1 MTKNKEILINDSEF
15 EVVDEVRRIGQA
27 ARATA
32 RVLASAPTQQKN
44 LALISIAQAIENEV
58 GRILDENA
66 IDLERARSLGLVE
79 AMLDR
84 LELTPARIAA
94 MATGLRQVSAL
105 PDLIGEVTGLGQQPS
120 GIQVGRMR
128 VPLGVIGIICQLFQ
142 SFRI

>member
-1 MTKNKEILINDSEF
+1 MTKNKETPIDDSEF

-44 LALISIAQAIENEV
+44 SALISIAQAIENEA
-58 GRILDENA
+58 GRILDENV

-84 LELTPARIAA
+84 LRC
-94 MATGLRQVSAL
+94 G
-105 PDLIGEVTGLGQQPS
+105 
-120 GIQVGRMR
+120 
-128 VPLGVIGIICQLFQ
+128 
-142 SFRI
+142 